1 MRVVQFFFDG
11 RCQDAMIS
19 FGDFCSA
26 EGGSIYL
33 QMIRHVNMDLL
44 HGEVVRQIDRYR
56 KAKGESPTSMQA
68 IYDYLHEKQIDEAKG
83 VKEYQSMYRNV

>member
-1 MRVVQFFFDG
+1 
-11 RCQDAMIS
+11 
-19 FGDFCSA
+19 
-26 EGGSIYL
+26 
-33 QMIRHVNMDLL
+33 MDLL
-44 HGEVVRQIDRYR
+44 HSEVVRQIDRYR

>member
-1 MRVVQFFFDG
+1 
-11 RCQDAMIS
+11 MIS
-19 FGDFCSA
+19 FENFHSV
-26 EGGSIYL
+26 EGVPIYL

-56 KAKGESPTSMQA
+56 KVKGKPPTSMQA

>member
-1 MRVVQFFFDG
+1 MLCRMGDAAVPEASLHYPGGEPQHGAKRLPPEEMR
-11 RCQDAMIS
+11 
-19 FGDFCSA
+19 
-26 EGGSIYL
+26 
-33 QMIRHVNMDLL
+33 HMDLL

-56 KAKGESPTSMQA
+56 KAKGEPPTSMQA

>member
-19 FGDFCSA
+19 FDDFCSV

-56 KAKGESPTSMQA
+56 KAKGEPPTSMQA

>member
-1 MRVVQFFFDG
+1 
-11 RCQDAMIS
+11 MIS
-19 FGDFCSA
+19 FDDFCSA

-56 KAKGESPTSMQA
+56 KAKGEPPTSMQA